1 MTSVALVLCLKA
13 VSLLG
18 SLLMVLHLY
27 RTGLYRRYPIFF
39 AFFVFRIP
47 NSTWP
52 FFLDVSSPLYQQ
64 VWILTEPIEF
74 GFYVVMVVELYK
86 LVLEKYKGLYTAG
99 RWALALSLAISVAI
113 SAISLIPRIS
123 PSMPQRSKIMFY
135 VLATERGI
143 QTGSALFII
152 LILGFLSLF
161 PVKLS
166 RNVRMHALM
175 FSIFFLSNTFVV
187 LMRSLFGLR
196 MADETNTILLGIN
209 AVSILTWLTL
219 LRVTGEDSSAATV
232 PIAPEHE
239 SRLLVHLDSLNAALL
254 RSGRQKPAIPRSF

>member
-1 MTSVALVLCLKA
+1 
-13 VSLLG
+13 
-18 SLLMVLHLY
+18 
-27 RTGLYRRYPIFF
+27 
-39 AFFVFRIP
+39 
-47 NSTWP
+47 
-52 FFLDVSSPLYQQ
+52 
-64 VWILTEPIEF
+64 
-74 GFYVVMVVELYK
+74 
-86 LVLEKYKGLYTAG
+86 
-99 RWALALSLAISVAI
+99 
-113 SAISLIPRIS
+113 
-123 PSMPQRSKIMFY
+123 MFY